1 MGFGRGKGFTSKVRT
16 EMAKYLVK
24 GGGGK
29 ATATEIELTPTYV
42 AKGGGGKKTATATET
57 TPTYTTSVA

>member
-16 EMAKYLVK
+16 ESTKY
-24 GGGGK
+24 
-29 ATATEIELTPTYV
+29 T

-57 TPTYTTSVA
+57 TPAYAVSVA

>member
-16 EMAKYLVK
+16 EMTKYVVK

-29 ATATEIELTPTYV
+29 A
-42 AKGGGGKKTATATET
+42 AKTATET
-57 TPTYTTSVA
+57 TPTYTVS